1 MKETFEKRLKST
13 ESDSNGRALNFI
25 DTPDE
30 IPPVWPGE
38 KLPRRYHL
46 DRLTKEEFLFLAENR
61 SQITVESIY
70 QLQVFKICSKF
81 IGCSPKFPDCY
92 ERKSPEGNWT
102 LPLKDMGIG
111 YFSTFEEAETALHR
125 CHITAPF
132 HSALIRRL
140 PIDRYLG
147 AEWLEWWLYDG
158 KGTLIDRS
166 VCTPFFDEQPEYI
179 SGRYMGRKEGS
190 LRFKKG
196 DIVEV
201 MDDRNPGQ
209 VYLGVVKSV
218 PRTPERMWSAHN
230 LWINHKRRER
240 KPLPQFLSKIS
251 EGFFFVDASHDKY
264 FIRDLE
270 SKWIRGEEPYKVFP
284 PSLPVPD
291 EAKENLHEAFNRRFA
306 VSKRTPS

>member
-1 MKETFEKRLKST
+1 MKETLEERLEAV
-13 ESDSNGRALNFI
+13 ESYSNGKDLNFI

-30 IPPVWPGE
+30 ISPVWPGE

-61 SQITVESIY
+61 PQITVKSIY
-70 QLQVFKICSKF
+70 QLQVFKICSKYHR
-81 IGCSPKFPDCY
+81 GTPKLPDGY
-92 ERKSPEGNWT
+92 ERNNPDGNWT
-102 LPLKDMGIG
+102 LPIKDMGVG
-111 YFSTFEEAETALHR
+111 YFSTFEEAETMLHR
-125 CHITAPF
+125 CHITGSF
-132 HSALIRRL
+132 HSAIIRRL

-166 VCTPFFDEQPEYI
+166 VCTPFFDDQPEYI
-179 SGRYMGRKEGS
+179 SGRYMGRKEEF

-201 MDDRNPGQ
+201 IDDRKPGQ

-218 PRTPERMWSAHN
+218 LWSPEQMWALRRLERTSTTRT
-230 LWINHKRRER
+230 
-240 KPLPQFLSKIS
+240 LSKIS
-251 EGFFFVDASHDKY
+251 EEDFYYPDASHDAY
-264 FIRDLE
+264 FIQDLE

-284 PSLPVPD
+284 PSLPIP
-291 EAKENLHEAFNRRFA
+291 EELKKTFNDLI
-306 VSKRTPS
+306 SDI